1 MNVDVPNVQ
10 SALEALQ
17 GKSLVWRGA
26 RGHEGKGSEGKG
38 SSLPFP
44 LLRTRINLGSCE
56 LTTDLLALRPHVIAV
71 LGWQGKDKT

>member
-1 MNVDVPNVQ
+1 MPDRGSGP
-10 SALEALQ
+10 LEPI
-17 GKSLVWRGA
+17 
-26 RGHEGKGSEGKG
+26 GHGVMGTG

-44 LLRTRINLGSCE
+44 LLRIRINLGSRE